1 MKRYTPSFENRVV
14 VARSKTHPSSPYS
27 SCHKL
32 CEKHKV
38 SCPNEDCRLWIDFP
52 DDFNC
57 ANLSVKKNGKLIFQE
72 IGKRLRLTPS
82 RIKQIENSALKKM
95 KIRGNKSLNIVD

>member
-1 MKRYTPSFENRVV
+1 MKCYE
-14 VARSKTHPSSPYS
+14 
-27 SCHKL
+27 L
-32 CEKHKV
+32 CQKHQV
-38 SCPNEDCRLWIDFP
+38 SCPNKECRLWIEYGE
-52 DDFNC
+52 DFNC
-57 ANLSVKKNGKLIFQE
+57 TTISVRKNGKLIFQE